1 MKNFFTA
8 VAEAKAEGGAWV
20 ISSLAEDSG
29 VKVLLNRERILWK
42 SAGCQFRESDILRYL
57 SVFSSDSG
65 KSRIVECDGV
75 RWLCEPILP
84 EERLIIC
91 GAGHVALSCLRMAK
105 LLGMEITVLEDRE
118 EYANMAREAGAD
130 QVICRDFR
138 EALSYLEGHS
148 SDWYLVMTRAHKMD
162 QDCLQEI
169 FQKPYAYVGMLGSPR
184 KMQAIQK
191 NLTEEGVNPKHFQ
204 RLHSPVGLDIGA
216 KTPAEIGVSV
226 MAELI
231 QLRNQ
236 EETSEPAYSRK
247 LLGQEVLHEKEG
259 ILCTLIDNGGGSP
272 RNPGTKMMVHSA
284 ENCIGTIGGG
294 VLEGAAIREAV
305 AMLADGRKRHILRT
319 HTDGEASGMACCGRG
334 TVLLERL

>member
-8 VAEAKAEGGAWV
+8 VAEAKSEGKAWV
-20 ISSLAEDSG
+20 LSCLEENRSD
-29 VKVLLNRERILWK
+29 KVLMNRERILWK
-42 SAGCQFRESDILRYL
+42 SADSQFRESDIPRYL
-57 SVFSSDSG
+57 AVCSSDSG

-75 RWLCEPILP
+75 RWLLEPILP
-84 EERLIIC
+84 EDRLIIC
-91 GAGHVALSCLRMAK
+91 GAGHVALACLRMAK
-105 LLGMEITVLEDRE
+105 LLGMEVTVLEDRE
-118 EYANMAREAGAD
+118 EYADKAEAAGAD
-130 QVICRDFR
+130 QVICQDFR
-138 EALSYLEGHS
+138 EALCHLEGHS

-169 FQKPYAYVGMLGSPR
+169 FKKSYAYVGMLGSPR
-184 KMQAIQK
+184 KIQAIQK

-231 QLRNQ
+231 QLRNR
-236 EETSEPAYSRK
+236 EETAEPAYSRE

-284 ENCIGTIGGG
+284 ENRIGTIGGG
-294 VLEGAAIREAV
+294 VLEAAAIREAV
-305 AMLADGRKRHILRT
+305 AMLADGRKRQVFQT
-319 HTDGEASGMACCGRG
+319 HTDGEASGMVCCGNG
-334 TVLLERL
+334 VVLLERF